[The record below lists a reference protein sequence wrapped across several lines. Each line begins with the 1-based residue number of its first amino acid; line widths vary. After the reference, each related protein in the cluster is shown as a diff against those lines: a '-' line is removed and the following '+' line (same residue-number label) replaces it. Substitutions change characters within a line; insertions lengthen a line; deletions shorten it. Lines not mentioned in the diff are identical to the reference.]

1 MFGVTINIDPHNSM
15 DFEEALKFIL
25 DQPCMSKQ
33 REAYKQITSN
43 PSQWVNDNTSVN
55 FYR

>member
-1 MFGVTINIDPHNSM
+1 MFGVTINIDPHNNM
-15 DFEEALKFIL
+15 DFEKALKFIL

-43 PSQWVNDNTSVN
+43 PSQWVNKTEL
-55 FYR
+55 